1 LDTSAHKNDPSK
13 QLSEKATKDLSLKDV
28 MTSFLELCKK
38 SLKSK
43 VFQPYFRQILKFMN
57 NLDPA
62 HLNSLPLK
70 VFIHQHS
77 QPDEEIDTI
86 DRIDAV
92 IAEILQYQKSSK
104 RTLAS
109 DEETT
114 QQPSKKKKVG
124 LITISSKVPPKES
137 SLPVVKDT
145 DCKPKEDSV
154 ISNANTN
161 GITDDDIQTSTSEID
176 STPLP
181 VEKQMPPGDIF
192 QSLGLRPKNVADEA
206 DSKPS
211 IDKEAESSKQEA
223 DNMEMNEPSSSK
235 QCFNENLVHDNDKK
249 KAKKK
254 VSAKHLLKLESALKK
269 CAQQIKKLEEAEVD
283 WDDDG
288 DSNYILCAKYKRR
301 YMDLFRK
308 IAEYKKLSSS
318 LDTKSEKKFVC
329 DTSRYPEINKKIQK
343 FVNRTK
349 EFPDF
354 QDIRKLVKEANSTL
368 HLSNLQVD
376 DEAENIFQAV
386 GKKLKNRREID
397 ESEVLVSYLKE
408 DQMEDPAAK
417 NEELDKVLIVQAVEG
432 KKKINQY
439 FDDFYKTHVI
449 NAKSGDEIDSD
460 KVKEIDERSGPSEAK
475 EEETKDA
482 CNVTKSKE
490 MSTVETIT
498 SLAMVTE
505 EDTNEIN
512 PTAEVDTSASCTS
525 VVSEVM
531 ETVDDD
537 TKVVKEVESNGDKD
551 TASGGETNKPEEIPM
566 STVSIEMV
574 KISDST
580 PMDITEHNTEVI
592 EKKA

>member
-1 LDTSAHKNDPSK
+1 
-13 QLSEKATKDLSLKDV
+13 
-28 MTSFLELCKK
+28 
-38 SLKSK
+38 
-43 VFQPYFRQILKFMN
+43 
-57 NLDPA
+57 
-62 HLNSLPLK
+62 
-70 VFIHQHS
+70 
-77 QPDEEIDTI
+77 
-86 DRIDAV
+86 
-92 IAEILQYQKSSK
+92 
-104 RTLAS
+104 
-109 DEETT
+109 
-114 QQPSKKKKVG
+114 
-124 LITISSKVPPKES
+124 
-137 SLPVVKDT
+137 
-145 DCKPKEDSV
+145 
-154 ISNANTN
+154 
-161 GITDDDIQTSTSEID
+161 
-176 STPLP
+176 
-181 VEKQMPPGDIF
+181 
-192 QSLGLRPKNVADEA
+192 
-206 DSKPS
+206 
-211 IDKEAESSKQEA
+211 
-223 DNMEMNEPSSSK
+223 MEMNEPSSSK
-235 QCFNENLVHDNDKK
+235 QCFNENLVHEKDKK

-460 KVKEIDERSGPSEAK
+460 KVKEIDESSGPSEA
-475 EEETKDA
+475 KDA

-490 MSTVETIT
+490 TSTIETIP
-498 SLAMVTE
+498 SMAMVTE
-505 EDTNEIN
+505 EDNNEIT
-512 PTAEVDTSASCTS
+512 PTAEVDTSASCKS
-525 VVSEVM
+525 VVSEAM
-531 ETVDDD
+531 ETVDD
-537 TKVVKEVESNGDKD
+537 TKVVKEVGSNGDKD
-551 TASGGETNKPEEIPM
+551 TASGGETNKPEKIPM
-566 STVSIEMV
+566 STVGIEMV
-574 KISDST
+574 KISEST

-592 EKKA
+592 EKNA